1 MKMDK
6 IYDISML
13 INEDIIVYPGGK
25 SVVIE
30 QQASIP
36 QDSVNDS
43 VITMGCHT
51 GTHVDSRFHV
61 NNDGKKANELLLNTF
76 YGKCKV
82 LDLTH
87 VDFEIHKEDLEKFDI
102 DENDMILLKTK
113 NSKTGYNEFN
123 KSFVHLKLD
132 GARYLV
138 DRKIK
143 TLGCDYLSVKKFGA
157 DDEVHEIVINNMTL
171 FEGLDLNGVPEG
183 DYLFMGL
190 PIKLEC
196 DGAPARVILIKE

>member
-1 MKMDK
+1 MDK

-36 QDSVNDS
+36 QNSVNDS
-43 VITMGCHT
+43 VVKMGCHT
-51 GTHVDSRFHV
+51 GTHVDSQFHV
-61 NNDGKKANELLLNTF
+61 SNNGKKANELLLNTF

-87 VDFEIHKEDLEKFDI
+87 VDFEIHKEDLEKFEI
-102 DENDMILLKTK
+102 DENDIILLKTK
-113 NSKTGYNEFN
+113 NSVKGYKKFYKN
-123 KSFVHLKLD
+123 FVHLMLD

-138 DRKIK
+138 DRKI
-143 TLGCDYLSVKKFGA
+143 
-157 DDEVHEIVINNMTL
+157 
-171 FEGLDLNGVPEG
+171 
-183 DYLFMGL
+183 
-190 PIKLEC
+190 
-196 DGAPARVILIKE
+196 

>member
-1 MKMDK
+1 MDK

-13 INEDIIVYPGGK
+13 INEDIIVYPGSK

-36 QDSVNDS
+36 QNNVNDS

-51 GTHVDSRFHV
+51 GTHVDSQFHV
-61 NNDGKKANELLLNTF
+61 SNDGKKANELLLNTF

-87 VDFEIHKEDLEKFDI
+87 LDYEIHKDDLEKFDI
-102 DENDMILLKTK
+102 YENDIILLKTK
-113 NSKTGYNEFN
+113 NSKAGFKEFDKN
-123 KSFVHLKLD
+123 FVHLKLD
-132 GARYLV
+132 GARYLIE
-138 DRKIK
+138 RKIK

-183 DYLFMGL
+183 EYLFMGF

-196 DGAPARVILIKE
+196 DGAPARVILVKE